1 MNIVAFES
9 YLKKDKRMTYHE
21 AREVISRIR
30 WVETTLN
37 ISLEKMFR
45 EGEDL
50 NDVNAKIMDVVIA
63 EDKAKLF
70 YEAIYLYQS
79 FSKTQYQ

>member
-1 MNIVAFES
+1 MNIEAFEL
-9 YLKKDKRMTYHE
+9 YLKKDKQMTHHE
-21 AREVISRIR
+21 AREVISRIS

-37 ISLEKMFR
+37 ISLEKKFS

-50 NDVNAKIMDVVIA
+50 DDLNAKIMDIVIA
-63 EDKAKLF
+63 EDKANLF

-79 FSKTQYQ
+79 FTKIQYQ